1 MPAPARKRTT
11 ATLARP
17 ASESRPI
24 LAVILG
30 VIGTFLLI
38 AMAFHTLQDDVW
50 MREWLEQKFLL
61 PATTGAQLVGNP
73 CGSFGASV
81 AVLLFSLFGFAAFL
95 VPGFLFLSAW
105 FALNN
110 RAHTLW
116 PTKVALMA
124 ACLVFGAPI
133 LTRALGL
140 ASDVSQIVPWGA
152 FDPKGA
158 GGILGDFLYHSLCKP
173 VLGEIGVW
181 VLVLPYCFC
190 LLGVV
195 ADDPKATLA
204 AWIAELRDDF
214 GAWNAERKA
223 AALKAEEERRRRA
236 AAAAEL
242 RRKQQEIV
250 GAELA
255 PAAQPKS
262 SAKVTA
268 VTAVVDVPLDDDLD
282 NLDLPP
288 VKKGRA
294 AKAAEAAA
302 QDAAE
307 DEGPETVQPETVT
320 ITPAVAAVA
329 PAPEKP
335 APAPAK
341 PEPVK
346 PEPVKK
352 TTEAEVVSTVGGGKV
367 LVVKPEAIE
376 RAKASQQLK
385 RSGDYI
391 FPSRD
396 HLATPKD
403 GSAVPAEDFRKRAQ
417 DLIETLKQFK
427 VECIPVDPTAG
438 IDVGIQQGPSI
449 TRYEIKPAPGVR
461 VEKIANLSNNIAMNL
476 EAEAVRIL
484 APVPGKGT
492 VGIEIP
498 NRVRKDVLLREIIES
513 QAWVD
518 ARAKMEIPVVL
529 GVDSVTGKPVIA
541 DLAKMPHCLIAGSTG
556 QGKSVCINAFIAS
569 LLYRHGPAD
578 LRFIMVDPKVVEL
591 QVYSKLP
598 HLLVPVETD
607 PKRVPAALKW
617 LVAEMSKRY
626 KIFGKCGVKNIAG
639 FNAKIEKEKGQP
651 KQEELV
657 LTPAEQAAATE
668 AAENA
673 FDDGIAIPAEKLP
686 YIVCIIDEMA
696 DLMMVAA
703 KDIETLV
710 ARLAQLAR
718 AAGIHLVLATQRPS
732 TDVITG
738 LIKANFP
745 TRIAFKVSSQ
755 IDSRTILDRGGAE
768 SLVGR
773 GDMLFI
779 PPGTAT
785 LNRVQGAFI
794 GEQEISAIVDEI
806 HAKNG
811 GPEFAQDIVEA
822 INNASSE
829 GDEEDL
835 EEVDV
840 NNEDALIERCW
851 QIIKTHR
858 RASVSMLQRKLK
870 LGYNRAARIMDALE
884 ERGYVGPENGSS
896 PREILR
902 ED

>member
-38 AMAFHTLQDDVW
+38 AMAFHTLQDEFW
-50 MREWLEQKFLL
+50 MREWLEQKLNL
-61 PATTGAQLVGNP
+61 PATTGAQITGNP
-73 CGSFGASV
+73 CGSFGASI
-81 AVLLFSLFGFAAFL
+81 AVLVFSLFGYAAFL
-95 VPGFLFLSAW
+95 VPGFLFLAAW

-133 LTRALGL
+133 LARWLGMEGDANLAL
-140 ASDVSQIVPWGA
+140 AYGA

-158 GGILGDFLYHSLCKP
+158 GGILGNFLYHSLCKP

-181 VLVLPYCFC
+181 VLVLPYGFC

-204 AWIAELRDDF
+204 AWIAELRDGL

-223 AALKAEEERRRRA
+223 AALKADEERRRRA

-262 SAKVTA
+262 SAKVAA

-288 VKKGRA
+288 VKKSRT
-294 AKAAEAAA
+294 AKAEEAEAE
-302 QDAAE
+302 DAEE
-307 DEGPETVQPETVT
+307 DAGPETVQPETVT

-335 APAPAK
+335 APAK

-352 TTEAEVVSTVGGGKV
+352 TAEPEVVSTVGGGKV

-403 GSAVPAEDFRKRAQ
+403 GSAAPAEDFRKRAQ

-427 VECIPVDPTAG
+427 VECIPVDPAAG

-673 FDDGIAIPAEKLP
+673 FDDGIAIPTEKLP

-703 KDIETLV
+703 KDIETSV
-710 ARLAQLAR
+710 ARIAQLAR

-738 LIKANFP
+738 LIKANLP
-745 TRIAFKVSSQ
+745 TRIGFKVASQ

-768 SLVGR
+768 TLVGR
-773 GDMLFI
+773 GDMLFV
-779 PPGTAT
+779 PPGSAT
-785 LNRVQGAFI
+785 LNRVQGAFV
-794 GEQEISAIVDEI
+794 GEQEVAAIVEFL
-806 HAKNG
+806 AEKNG
-811 GPEFAQDIVEA
+811 KPEFA
-822 INNASSE
+822 
-829 GDEEDL
+829 
-835 EEVDV
+835 EEVIKAIKDGAEGGDGGEEG
-840 NNEDALIERCW
+840 EDGEDPLVAQSW
-851 QIIKTHR
+851 AIIKETR
-858 RASVSMLQRKLK
+858 RASVSMLQRKLSI
-870 LGYNRAARIMDALE
+870 GYNKAARIMDTLHDK
-884 ERGYVGPENGSS
+884 GYVGPDNGSS
-896 PREILR
+896 PREILV
-902 ED
+902 D

>member
-24 LAVILG
+24 LAVVLG
-30 VIGTFLLI
+30 VLGTFLLI
-38 AMAFHTLQDDVW
+38 AMAFHTLQDAVW

-61 PATTGAQLVGNP
+61 PATTGAQLVSNP
-73 CGSFGASV
+73 CGAFGASV
-81 AVLLFSLFGFAAFL
+81 AVLFFSLFGYAAFL
-95 VPGFLFLSAW
+95 IPGFIFLAAW

-133 LTRALGL
+133 LTRWLGL
-140 ASDVSQIVPWGA
+140 DAEIARTVPWGA

-158 GGILGDFLYHSLCKP
+158 GGILGDFLYHGLSKP
-173 VLGEIGVW
+173 VLGEYGVW
-181 VLVLPYCFC
+181 VLVIPYLFC

-204 AWIAELRDDF
+204 AWIAELRDSF
-214 GAWNAERKA
+214 GAWNAERKVA
-223 AALKAEEERRRRA
+223 AAKAEEERRRRA
-236 AAAAEL
+236 VAAAEL

-250 GAELA
+250 GAEVA

-262 SAKVTA
+262 STKAA
-268 VTAVVDVPLDDDLD
+268 ALAAVVDVPLADDLD
-282 NLDLPP
+282 DLDLPP

-294 AKAAEAAA
+294 AKATEPEPAEPKEPA
-302 QDAAE
+302 
-307 DEGPETVQPETVT
+307 GPETVQPETVT
-320 ITPAVAAVA
+320 ITPPAAAVA
-329 PAPEKP
+329 PTPAKPEPAKP
-335 APAPAK
+335 EPAK

-346 PEPVKK
+346 KAAEP
-352 TTEAEVVSTVGGGKV
+352 EVVSTVGGGKV

-376 RAKASQQLK
+376 RAKVSQQPK
-385 RSGDYI
+385 KSGDYI
-391 FPSRD
+391 YPD
-396 HLATPKD
+396 LKHLAKPKE
-403 GSAVPAEDFRKRAQ
+403 GSEAPSEDFRKRAQ
-417 DLIETLKQFK
+417 DLIETLRQFK
-427 VECIPVDPTAG
+427 VECIPVDPAAG

-518 ARAKMEIPVVL
+518 ARAKMDIPVVL

-639 FNAKIEKEKGQP
+639 FNAKIAKEAGQP
-651 KQEELV
+651 RQEELP
-657 LTPAEQAAATE
+657 LSPEEQAAATE

-673 FDDGIAIPAEKLP
+673 FDDGVTIPTEKLP

-794 GEQEISAIVDEI
+794 GEQEITAIVDEI
-806 HAKNG
+806 NAKNG

-822 INNASSE
+822 INSASEE
-829 GDEEDL
+829 GDEDL
-835 EEVDV
+835 GEVDV

>member
-1 MPAPARKRTT
+1 MPAPARKRAS

-24 LAVILG
+24 LAVVLG

-38 AMAFHTLQDDVW
+38 AMAFHTLQDAFW
-50 MREWLEQKFLL
+50 MREWLEQKLNL
-61 PATTGAQLVGNP
+61 PATTGAQITGNP
-73 CGSFGASV
+73 CGSFGASI
-81 AVLLFSLFGFAAFL
+81 AVLVFSLFGYAAFL
-95 VPGFLFLSAW
+95 IPGFLFLAAW

-124 ACLVFGAPI
+124 ACLLFGAPI
-133 LTRALGL
+133 LARWLGMEGDANLAL
-140 ASDVSQIVPWGA
+140 PYGA

-158 GGILGDFLYHSLCKP
+158 GGLLGGFLYENLCKP
-173 VLGEIGVW
+173 VLGEFGVW
-181 VLVLPYCFC
+181 VLVLPYLFC
-190 LLGVV
+190 LLGVI

-204 AWIAELRDDF
+204 AWIAEMRDGV
-214 GAWNAERKA
+214 GAWNADRKA
-223 AALKAEEERRRRA
+223 AALKADEERRRRA

-255 PAAQPKS
+255 PAAQPKTS
-262 SAKVTA
+262 TKAPA
-268 VTAVVDVPLDDDLD
+268 VAAIVDVPLADDLD
-282 NLDLPP
+282 DLDLPP
-288 VKKGRA
+288 AKKGRA
-294 AKAAEAAA
+294 AKAEVETDVAADEA
-302 QDAAE
+302 
-307 DEGPETVQPETVT
+307 GPATVKPESLTVT
-320 ITPAVAAVA
+320 PVAAA
-329 PAPEKP
+329 PAPEPVK
-335 APAPAK
+335 PAPAK

-352 TTEAEVVSTVGGGKV
+352 APEPEVVSTVGGGKV

-396 HLATPKD
+396 HLATPKG
-403 GSAVPAEDFRKRAQ
+403 GSTAPAEDFRKRAQ

-427 VECIPVDPTAG
+427 VECIPVDPAAG

-541 DLAKMPHCLIAGSTG
+541 DLARMPHCLIAGSTG

-617 LVAEMSKRY
+617 LVAEMTKRY

-639 FNAKIEKEKGQP
+639 FNAKIDKEKGQP

-657 LTPAEQAAATE
+657 LTPEEQAAAD

-673 FDDGIAIPAEKLP
+673 FDDGVTVPTERLP

-703 KDIETLV
+703 KDIEALV

-779 PPGTAT
+779 PPGTAA

-794 GEQEISAIVDEI
+794 GEQEISAIVEEI

-829 GDEEDL
+829 GDDEDM
-835 EEVDV
+835 EDVDV
-840 NNEDALIERCW
+840 NNEEALIERCW

>member
-17 ASESRPI
+17 TSESRPI
-24 LAVILG
+24 LAVVLG
-30 VIGTFLLI
+30 VVGTFLLI
-38 AMAFHTLQDDVW
+38 AMAFHTLQDAVW
-50 MREWLEQKFLL
+50 MRHWLETNLVL
-61 PATTGAQLVGNP
+61 PAATGAPEVANP
-73 CGSFGASV
+73 CGSFGASI
-81 AVLLFSLFGFAAFL
+81 AVLLFSLFGYAAFL
-95 VPGFLFLSAW
+95 IPAFLFLAAW

-124 ACLVFGAPI
+124 ACLLFGAPI
-133 LTRALGL
+133 LARWLGME
-140 ASDVSQIVPWGA
+140 SDANQTVPWGA

-158 GGILGDFLYHSLCKP
+158 GGVLGGFLYNSLCKP
-173 VLGEIGVW
+173 VLGPIGVW
-181 VLVLPYCFC
+181 VLILPYGFC

-195 ADDPKATLA
+195 ADDPKATLS
-204 AWIAELRDDF
+204 AWIAELRDGV
-214 GAWNAERKA
+214 GAWNADRKA
-223 AALKAEEERRRRA
+223 AALKVEEERRRRA
-236 AAAAEL
+236 VAAAEL

-250 GAELA
+250 GAEVL
-255 PAAQPKS
+255 PSAQPKS
-262 SAKVTA
+262 STKAVA
-268 VTAVVDVPLDDDLD
+268 VTGLVDVPLDDDLD
-282 NLDLPP
+282 ALDLPP
-288 VKKGRA
+288 VKKGRGKATPDDEPA
-294 AKAAEAAA
+294 ALAASA
-302 QDAAE
+302 
-307 DEGPETVQPETVT
+307 PETVQPESLTV
-320 ITPAVAAVA
+320 TPAVVAA
-329 PAPEKP
+329 

-352 TTEAEVVSTVGGGKV
+352 VPEPEVVSTVGGGKV

-396 HLATPKD
+396 HLAKPKE
-403 GSAVPAEDFRKRAQ
+403 GSEAPAEDFRKRAQ

-427 VECIPVDPTAG
+427 VDCIPVDPTAG

-518 ARAKMEIPVVL
+518 ARAKMEVPVVL

-617 LVAEMSKRY
+617 LVAEMGKRY
-626 KIFGKCGVKNIAG
+626 KIFGKLGVKNIAG
-639 FNAKIEKEKGQP
+639 FNAKIDKEKGQP

-657 LTPAEQAAATE
+657 LTPEEQAAATE
-668 AAENA
+668 AAESVI
-673 FDDGIAIPAEKLP
+673 DDGIVIPTEKLP

-822 INNASSE
+822 INSASEE
-829 GDEEDL
+829 GEEDTS
-835 EEVDV
+835 EVDV
-840 NNEDALIERCW
+840 NNEEALIERCW

-870 LGYNRAARIMDALE
+870 LGYNRAARIMDSLE

>member
-17 ASESRPI
+17 TSESRPI
-24 LAVILG
+24 LAVVLG
-30 VIGTFLLI
+30 VVGTFLLI
-38 AMAFHTLQDDVW
+38 AMAFHTLQDAVW
-50 MREWLEQKFLL
+50 MRQWLETNLVL
-61 PATTGAQLVGNP
+61 PAATGAAEVPNP
-73 CGSFGASV
+73 CGSFGASI
-81 AVLLFSLFGFAAFL
+81 AVLLFSLFGYAAFL
-95 VPGFLFLSAW
+95 IPAFLFLAAW

-124 ACLVFGAPI
+124 ACLLFGAPI
-133 LTRALGL
+133 LARWLGME
-140 ASDVSQIVPWGA
+140 SDANQTVPWGA

-158 GGILGDFLYHSLCKP
+158 GGVLGGFLYNSLCKP
-173 VLGEIGVW
+173 VLGPIGVW
-181 VLVLPYCFC
+181 VLILPYGFC

-195 ADDPKATLA
+195 ADDPKATLS
-204 AWIAELRDDF
+204 AWIAELRDGV
-214 GAWNAERKA
+214 GAWNADRKA
-223 AALKAEEERRRRA
+223 AALKVEEERRRRA
-236 AAAAEL
+236 VAAAEL

-250 GAELA
+250 GAEVL
-255 PAAQPKS
+255 PSVQPKS
-262 SAKVTA
+262 SPKAVA
-268 VTAVVDVPLDDDLD
+268 VTGLVDVPLDDDLD
-282 NLDLPP
+282 ALDLPP
-288 VKKGRA
+288 VKKGRGKATPDDEPA
-294 AKAAEAAA
+294 AVAASA
-302 QDAAE
+302 
-307 DEGPETVQPETVT
+307 PETVQPESLTV
-320 ITPAVAAVA
+320 TPAVVAA
-329 PAPEKP
+329 

-352 TTEAEVVSTVGGGKV
+352 TPEPEVVSTVGGGKV

-396 HLATPKD
+396 HLAKPKE
-403 GSAVPAEDFRKRAQ
+403 GSEAPAEDFRKRAQ

-427 VECIPVDPTAG
+427 VDCIPVDPTAG

-518 ARAKMEIPVVL
+518 ARAKMEVPVVL

-626 KIFGKCGVKNIAG
+626 KIFGKLGVKNIAG
-639 FNAKIEKEKGQP
+639 FNAKIDKEKGQP

-657 LTPAEQAAATE
+657 LTPEEQAAATE
-668 AAENA
+668 AAESVI
-673 FDDGIAIPAEKLP
+673 DDGIVIPTEKLP

-822 INNASSE
+822 INSASEE
-829 GDEEDL
+829 GDEDTS
-835 EEVDV
+835 EVDV
-840 NNEDALIERCW
+840 NNEEALIERCW

-870 LGYNRAARIMDALE
+870 LGYNRAARIMDSLE

>member
-24 LAVILG
+24 LAVVLG
-30 VIGTFLLI
+30 VLGTFLLI
-38 AMAFHTLQDDVW
+38 AMAFHTLQDAVW

-61 PATTGAQLVGNP
+61 PATTGAQLVSNP
-73 CGSFGASV
+73 CGAFGASV
-81 AVLLFSLFGFAAFL
+81 AVLFFSLFGYAAFL
-95 VPGFLFLSAW
+95 IPGFIFLAAW

-133 LTRALGL
+133 LTRWLGL
-140 ASDVSQIVPWGA
+140 DAEIARTVPWGA

-158 GGILGDFLYHSLCKP
+158 GGILGDFLYHGLSKP
-173 VLGEIGVW
+173 VLGEYGVW
-181 VLVLPYCFC
+181 VLVIPYLFC

-204 AWIAELRDDF
+204 AWIAELRDSF
-214 GAWNAERKA
+214 GAWNAERKVA
-223 AALKAEEERRRRA
+223 AAKAEEERRRRA
-236 AAAAEL
+236 VAAAEL

-250 GAELA
+250 GAEVA

-262 SAKVTA
+262 STKAA
-268 VTAVVDVPLDDDLD
+268 ALAAVVDVPLSDDLD
-282 NLDLPP
+282 DLDLPP

-294 AKAAEAAA
+294 AKATEPEPAEPKEPA
-302 QDAAE
+302 
-307 DEGPETVQPETVT
+307 GPETVQPETVT
-320 ITPAVAAVA
+320 ITPPAAAVA
-329 PAPEKP
+329 PTPAKPEPAKP
-335 APAPAK
+335 EPAK

-346 PEPVKK
+346 KAAEP
-352 TTEAEVVSTVGGGKV
+352 EVVSTVGGGKV

-376 RAKASQQLK
+376 RAKVSQQPK
-385 RSGDYI
+385 KSGDYI
-391 FPSRD
+391 YPD
-396 HLATPKD
+396 LKHLAKPKE
-403 GSAVPAEDFRKRAQ
+403 GSEAPSEDFRKRAQ

-427 VECIPVDPTAG
+427 VECIPVDPAAG

-518 ARAKMEIPVVL
+518 ARAKMDIPVVL

-639 FNAKIEKEKGQP
+639 FNAKIAKEAGQP
-651 KQEELV
+651 RQEELP
-657 LTPAEQAAATE
+657 LSPEEQAAATE

-673 FDDGIAIPAEKLP
+673 FDDGVTIPTEKLP

-794 GEQEISAIVDEI
+794 GEQEITAIVDEI
-806 HAKNG
+806 NAKNG

-822 INNASSE
+822 INSASEE
-829 GDEEDL
+829 GDEDL
-835 EEVDV
+835 GEVDV

>member
-38 AMAFHTLQDDVW
+38 AMAFHTLQDEFW
-50 MREWLEQKFLL
+50 MREWLEQKLTL
-61 PATTGAQLVGNP
+61 PATTGAQITGNP
-73 CGSFGASV
+73 CGSFGASI
-81 AVLLFSLFGFAAFL
+81 AVLVFSLFGYAAFL
-95 VPGFLFLSAW
+95 IPGFLFLAAW

-133 LTRALGL
+133 LTRSLGL

-158 GGILGDFLYHSLCKP
+158 GGILGNFLYHSLCKP

-181 VLVLPYCFC
+181 VLVLPYGFC

-204 AWIAELRDDF
+204 AWIAELRDGV

-223 AALKAEEERRRRA
+223 AALKADEERRRRA

-250 GAELA
+250 GAEVA

-262 SAKVTA
+262 APKAAA
-268 VTAVVDVPLDDDLD
+268 VAAVVDVPLDDDLD

-288 VKKGRA
+288 VKKGRTT
-294 AKAAEAAA
+294 KAAEA
-302 QDAAE
+302 DATEAE
-307 DEGPETVQPETVT
+307 ADAGPETVQPETVT
-320 ITPAVAAVA
+320 ITPAATAVA
-329 PAPEKP
+329 PAPEK
-335 APAPAK
+335 PAPAK

-346 PEPVKK
+346 PEPAKK
-352 TTEAEVVSTVGGGKV
+352 TPEPEVVSTVGGGKV

-403 GSAVPAEDFRKRAQ
+403 GSAAPAEDFRKRAQ

-639 FNAKIEKEKGQP
+639 FNAKIDKEKGQP

-657 LTPAEQAAATE
+657 LTPEEQAAATE

-673 FDDGIAIPAEKLP
+673 FDDGITIPTEKLP

-829 GDEEDL
+829 GDEEDM

>member
-38 AMAFHTLQDDVW
+38 AMAFHTLQDAVW

-61 PATTGAQLVGNP
+61 PATTGAQLVDNP
-73 CGSFGASV
+73 CGSFGASF
-81 AVLLFSLFGFAAFL
+81 AVLCFSLFGYAAFWI
-95 VPGFLFLSAW
+95 PGFLFLAAW
-105 FALNN
+105 FALNH

-133 LTRALGL
+133 LTRWLGL
-140 ASDVSQIVPWGA
+140 AADVNQTVPWGA
-152 FDPKGA
+152 FDPKGP
-158 GGILGDFLYHSLCKP
+158 GGILGDFLYHSVSKP
-173 VLGEIGVW
+173 VLGEYGVW
-181 VLVLPYCFC
+181 VLVIPYLFC

-195 ADDPKATLA
+195 ADDPKGTLS
-204 AWIAELRDDF
+204 AWVAELRDSL
-214 GAWNAERKA
+214 GAWNSERKA
-223 AALKAEEERRRRA
+223 AAAKAEEERRRRA

-250 GAELA
+250 GAEVA

-262 SAKVTA
+262 SSKAAA
-268 VTAVVDVPLDDDLD
+268 VAAVVDVPLDDDLD
-282 NLDLPP
+282 ELDLPP

-294 AKAAEAAA
+294 AKATEPEPAEPKEAP
-302 QDAAE
+302 
-307 DEGPETVQPETVT
+307 GPETVQPETVT
-320 ITPAVAAVA
+320 ITPPAAAVA

-335 APAPAK
+335 APAK

-346 PEPVKK
+346 PEPAKK
-352 TTEAEVVSTVGGGKV
+352 TPEPEVVSTVGGGKV

-403 GSAVPAEDFRKRAQ
+403 GSAAPAEDFRKRAQ

-639 FNAKIEKEKGQP
+639 FNAKIAKEAGQP
-651 KQEELV
+651 KQEELP
-657 LTPAEQAAATE
+657 LSAEEQAAATE

-673 FDDGIAIPAEKLP
+673 FDDGIAIPTEKLP

-829 GDEEDL
+829 GDEEDM

>member
-24 LAVILG
+24 LAVVLG
-30 VIGTFLLI
+30 VLGTFLLI
-38 AMAFHTLQDDVW
+38 AMAFHTLQDAVW

-61 PATTGAQLVGNP
+61 PATTGAQLVSNP
-73 CGSFGASV
+73 CGAFGASV
-81 AVLLFSLFGFAAFL
+81 AVLFFSLFGYAAFL
-95 VPGFLFLSAW
+95 IPGFIFLAAW

-133 LTRALGL
+133 LTRWLGL
-140 ASDVSQIVPWGA
+140 DAEIARTVPWGA

-158 GGILGDFLYHSLCKP
+158 GGILGDFLYHGLSKP
-173 VLGEIGVW
+173 VLGEYGVW
-181 VLVLPYCFC
+181 VLVIPYLFC

-204 AWIAELRDDF
+204 AWIAELRDSF
-214 GAWNAERKA
+214 GAWNAERKVA
-223 AALKAEEERRRRA
+223 AAKAEEERRRRA
-236 AAAAEL
+236 VAAAEL

-250 GAELA
+250 GAEVA

-262 SAKVTA
+262 STKAA
-268 VTAVVDVPLDDDLD
+268 ALAAVVDVPLADDLD
-282 NLDLPP
+282 DLDLPP

-294 AKAAEAAA
+294 AKATEPEPAEPKEPA
-302 QDAAE
+302 
-307 DEGPETVQPETVT
+307 GPETVQPETVT
-320 ITPAVAAVA
+320 ITPPAAAVA
-329 PAPEKP
+329 PTPAKPEPAKP
-335 APAPAK
+335 EPAK

-346 PEPVKK
+346 KAAEP
-352 TTEAEVVSTVGGGKV
+352 EVVSTVGGGKV

-376 RAKASQQLK
+376 RAKVSQQPK
-385 RSGDYI
+385 KSGDYI
-391 FPSRD
+391 YPD
-396 HLATPKD
+396 LKHLAKPKE
-403 GSAVPAEDFRKRAQ
+403 GSEAPSEDFRKRAQ

-427 VECIPVDPTAG
+427 VECIPVDPAAG

-518 ARAKMEIPVVL
+518 ARAKMDIPVVL

-639 FNAKIEKEKGQP
+639 FNAKIAKEAGQP
-651 KQEELV
+651 RQEELP
-657 LTPAEQAAATE
+657 LSPEEQAAATE

-673 FDDGIAIPAEKLP
+673 FDDGVTIPTEKLP

-794 GEQEISAIVDEI
+794 GEQEITAIVDEI
-806 HAKNG
+806 NAKNG

-822 INNASSE
+822 INSASEE
-829 GDEEDL
+829 GDEDL
-835 EEVDV
+835 GEVDV

>member
-17 ASESRPI
+17 TSESRPI
-24 LAVILG
+24 LAVVLG
-30 VIGTFLLI
+30 VVGTFLLI
-38 AMAFHTLQDDVW
+38 AMAFHTLQDAVW
-50 MREWLEQKFLL
+50 MRQWLETNLVL
-61 PATTGAQLVGNP
+61 PAATGAAEVPNP
-73 CGSFGASV
+73 CGSFGASI
-81 AVLLFSLFGFAAFL
+81 AVLLFSLFGYAAFL
-95 VPGFLFLSAW
+95 IPAFLFLAAW

-124 ACLVFGAPI
+124 ACLLFGAPI
-133 LTRALGL
+133 LARWLGME
-140 ASDVSQIVPWGA
+140 SDANQTVPWGA

-158 GGILGDFLYHSLCKP
+158 GGVLGGFLYNSLCKP
-173 VLGEIGVW
+173 VLGPIGVW
-181 VLVLPYCFC
+181 VLILPYGFC

-195 ADDPKATLA
+195 ADDPKATLS
-204 AWIAELRDDF
+204 AWIAELRDGV
-214 GAWNAERKA
+214 GAWNADRKA
-223 AALKAEEERRRRA
+223 AALKVEEERRRRA
-236 AAAAEL
+236 VAAAEL

-250 GAELA
+250 GAEVL
-255 PAAQPKS
+255 PSAQPKS
-262 SAKVTA
+262 SPKAVA
-268 VTAVVDVPLDDDLD
+268 VTGLVDVPLDDDLD
-282 NLDLPP
+282 ALDLPP
-288 VKKGRA
+288 VKKGRGKATPDDEPA
-294 AKAAEAAA
+294 AVAASA
-302 QDAAE
+302 
-307 DEGPETVQPETVT
+307 PETVQPESLTV
-320 ITPAVAAVA
+320 TPAVVAA
-329 PAPEKP
+329 

-352 TTEAEVVSTVGGGKV
+352 TPEPEVVSTVGGGKV

-396 HLATPKD
+396 HLAKPKE
-403 GSAVPAEDFRKRAQ
+403 GSEAPAEDFRKRAQ

-427 VECIPVDPTAG
+427 VDCIPVDPTAG

-518 ARAKMEIPVVL
+518 ARAKMEVPVVL

-626 KIFGKCGVKNIAG
+626 KIFGKLGVKNIAG
-639 FNAKIEKEKGQP
+639 FNAKIDKEKGQP

-657 LTPAEQAAATE
+657 LTPEEQAAATE
-668 AAENA
+668 AAESVI
-673 FDDGIAIPAEKLP
+673 DDGIVIPTEKLP

-703 KDIETLV
+703 QDIETSV
-710 ARLAQLAR
+710 ARIAQLAR

-738 LIKANFP
+738 LIKANLP
-745 TRIAFKVSSQ
+745 TRIGFKVSSQ

-768 SLVGR
+768 TLVGR
-773 GDMLFI
+773 GDMLFV
-779 PPGTAT
+779 PPGSAT
-785 LNRVQGAFI
+785 LNRVQGAFV
-794 GEQEISAIVDEI
+794 GEQEVAAIVEFL
-806 HAKNG
+806 AEKNG
-811 GPEFAQDIVEA
+811 KPEFAQDVIKAIKDGAADGEA
-822 INNASSE
+822 GEE
-829 GDEEDL
+829 GEEG
-835 EEVDV
+835 
-840 NNEDALIERCW
+840 EDPLVAQSW
-851 QIIKTHR
+851 AIIKETR
-858 RASVSMLQRKLK
+858 RASVSMLQRRLK
-870 LGYNRAARIMDALE
+870 LGYNRAARIMDILHDK
-884 ERGYVGPENGSS
+884 GYVGPENGSS
-896 PREILR
+896 PREILV
-902 ED
+902 D